1 MNTCQDPIVDDL
13 TIALG
18 VLELVE
24 AESDLSDDLCPVVE
38 VALSRLGKAS
48 ERLGVFLTATGPGS
62 LEGLDQLG

>member
-24 AESDLSDDLCPVVE
+24 AESDLSDDLCPLVE

-48 ERLGVFLTATGPGS
+48 ERLGRA
-62 LEGLDQLG
+62 